1 MDSAARET
9 LGLRV
14 RIERVKRR
22 LKQSDLAV
30 LAGVTQADVS
40 QLELD
45 KFFVPARRERILKAL
60 GIDDGICAR

>member
-1 MDSAARET
+1 MDSEARET

-22 LKQSDLAV
+22 LKQSDLAA
-30 LAGVTQADVS
+30 LAGVSQADVS

-45 KFFVPARRERILKAL
+45 KYLVPARRERILKAL
-60 GIDDGICAR
+60 GIKGGTNA